1 MKMIDCSQPWQS
13 SKLAMCRSKQ
23 ISLKSYLRLFNIS
36 QIFPRVVLYINCWMS
51 TSGRQHKNVRN
62 LLIQINLLN
71 RLLYLKEQQS
81 PISFWFSVRG
91 LFNRILRC
99 QIHTSMHCGF
109 FSECSILNIFGT
121 ATLKYC
127 NTFHGLRSLSQLP
140 RSLPSPII

>member
-51 TSGRQHKNVRN
+51 TSGRQHRNVRN

-109 FSECSILNIFGT
+109 FLNAVFWTHLEQLHWNI
-121 ATLKYC
+121 ATPSMVWDLYP
-127 NTFHGLRSLSQLP
+127 SSQDLCHP
-140 RSLPSPII
+140 Q